1 MVKAIVI
8 TLLVGWMDTGV
19 AVSLGSATAT
29 GSYYE
34 NGNNYFAEP

>member
-8 TLLVGWMDTGV
+8 TPLGWMDTGV